1 MKTTRMSDAT
11 VFPDRMTDEVW
22 AILEP
27 LVPPAKPGGRPPK
40 YTRRTLLDAIL
51 YAVRQGCTWR
61 SLPADLPHWNTAFWY
76 FSEWQKDGTWDQI
89 EDALRCAVRLAE
101 GREAEPSAGIADSQ
115 TVRGTEQ
122 PGPRGY
128 DGGKKNHRR
137 QTPRVR
143 GYHRLGMGLGVDA
156 RRGGGQ

>member
-1 MKTTRMSDAT
+1 MFNAT

-27 LVPPAKPGGRPPK
+27 QVPAGKPGGRPPK
-40 YTRRTLLDAIL
+40 YSRRAILDAIL
-51 YAVRQGCTWR
+51 YTVRQGCTWR
-61 SLPADLPHWNTAFWY
+61 ALPADLPHWNTVFWY
-76 FSEWQKDGTWDQI
+76 FREWQKDGTWDKI
-89 EDALRCAVRLAE
+89 EDALRRAVRRAE
-101 GREAEPSAGIADSQ
+101 GREAEPSAGVVDSQ

-137 QTPRVR
+137 QAARLR
-143 GYHRLGMGLGVDA
+143 GYHRAGVGTGDHDGG
-156 RRGGGQ
+156 RGRQ